1 MPIKSNALLF
11 CISLNLNYHQNITM
25 KTFQVIVETII
36 NLEAQDSAEAK
47 DVCIDTCN
55 AIKSNHPS
63 VVKYTIVDVRAIRER
78 F

>member
-1 MPIKSNALLF
+1 
-11 CISLNLNYHQNITM
+11 M

-47 DVCIDTCN
+47 HLCIDTCN
-55 AIKSNHPS
+55 AIKANYPS
-63 VVKYTIVDVRAIRER
+63 VVKCSIVDVRAIKER

>member
-1 MPIKSNALLF
+1 
-11 CISLNLNYHQNITM
+11 M